1 MTEPEC
7 VDAVSEVYN
16 KTKEKRSVA
25 MRRISLKQ
33 QILCRTAMDPDTAP
47 ANPEEPPADGDTT
60 IQHLPEDCLVQMS
73 TNLRE
78 RPF

>member
-1 MTEPEC
+1 
-7 VDAVSEVYN
+7 
-16 KTKEKRSVA
+16 

-60 IQHLPEDCLVQMS
+60 IQHLPEDCLVQLS
-73 TNLRE
+73 TKFRESPSIRTSPRIKCPLLTNLIKH
-78 RPF
+78 P

>member
-1 MTEPEC
+1 
-7 VDAVSEVYN
+7 
-16 KTKEKRSVA
+16 

-60 IQHLPEDCLVQMS
+60 IQHLPEDCLVE
-73 TNLRE
+73 NRDVDEIARKFLLRPSP
-78 RPF
+78 R

>member
-1 MTEPEC
+1 
-7 VDAVSEVYN
+7 
-16 KTKEKRSVA
+16 

-60 IQHLPEDCLVQMS
+60 IQHLPEDCLVELPPS
-73 TNLRE
+73 IKTSPCPLRTNLIQIPLKL
-78 RPF
+78 RPRRQDRLL